1 MKLIKAVRSFIVLA
15 SEERKA
21 LETFS
26 FCHLVIKFERWR
38 EIKKERKKE
47 RKKKER
53 QREGERRK
61 ERNKR
66 TREWENERKRK
77 REKELNE

>member
-38 EIKKERKKE
+38 KIKKERNKNDREREREGKKE
-47 RKKKER
+47 I
-53 QREGERRK
+53 RE
-61 ERNKR
+61 
-66 TREWENERKRK
+66 
-77 REKELNE
+77 REKEKTRERRN